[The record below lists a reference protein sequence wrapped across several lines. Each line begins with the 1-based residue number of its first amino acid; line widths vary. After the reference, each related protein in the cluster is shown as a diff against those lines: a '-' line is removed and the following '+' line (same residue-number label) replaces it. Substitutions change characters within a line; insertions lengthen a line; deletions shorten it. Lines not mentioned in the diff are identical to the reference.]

1 MKSSWLLYLVL
12 GLSAHVFAA
21 DAVTDALSEAY
32 APYRVALFKTSSAPA
47 AEAAQAVEAARQRW
61 LQFIAQHGAQPGA
74 PYDRD
79 QRFVAS
85 LQDVLHALDTA
96 ATQTRSGELPA
107 AHETLEQVRD
117 LLAVLRA
124 RNNIVVFSDHMNA
137 YHAAME
143 KVLGESMAA
152 TPGSDAWQQLT
163 MQVGVLEYLA
173 NRLAS
178 EAPQELRQQEEFQSS
193 LGNLRA
199 SVAALKAAVLAADP
213 AAVKAALGKLKMP
226 YSRLFVR
233 FG

>member
-1 MKSSWLLYLVL
+1 MKSPWLLYLAL
-12 GLSAHVFAA
+12 GLSAQVFAA

-47 AEAAQAVEAARQRW
+47 AEAAQAVETARQRW
-61 LQFIAQHGAQPGA
+61 QLVVAQHGTQPGA

-79 QRFVAS
+79 RRFSAS
-85 LQDVLHALDTA
+85 LQDVVHAFDTA
-96 ATQTRSGELPA
+96 ATQARGGDLPA
-107 AHETLEQVRD
+107 AHETLEHVRD
-117 LLAVLRA
+117 LLAALRA
-124 RNNIVVFSDHMNA
+124 RNNVIVFSDHMNA

-143 KVLGESMAA
+143 KVLGEPMAA
-152 TPGSDAWQQLT
+152 APGSEVWQQLT
-163 MQVGVLEYLA
+163 MHVGVLEYLA

-178 EAPQELRQQEEFQSS
+178 EAPEEFRQQEEFRS
-193 LGNLRA
+193 LLDKLRA
-199 SVAALKAAVLAADP
+199 GVTALRAAVLAGDP

>member
-61 LQFIAQHGAQPGA
+61 QQFIAQHGARPGA

-79 QRFVAS
+79 QRFAAS
-85 LQDVLHALDTA
+85 LQDGLSVFDNA

-143 KVLGESMAA
+143 KVLGEPLAA

-226 YSRLFVR
+226 YSKLFVR